1 MKPIQTGPQSLRRFL
16 CVTAVVAG
24 LAVGGALTGCGS
36 SRSSLSAG
44 HSPAVLHLGAGGGR
58 GMTAGVA
65 ADSKMMQIRP
75 TSYVFDGTAPDLGA
89 AAQAYT
95 VGGQAGSAAL
105 VEHYAKAFGLTG
117 TARELAADSGGGW
130 QVGAADYTGPG
141 LAIDWVEVEGPLVE
155 SWPPASHRRLFGDLK
170 QTSAPAYNDSKRV
183 EEIGRAHV

>member
-1 MKPIQTGPQSLRRFL
+1 MLFRSFL

-105 VEHYAKAFGLTG
+105 VEQYAKAFGLTG

-130 QVGAADYTGPG
+130 QVGAADYT
-141 LAIDWVEVEGPLVE
+141 
-155 SWPPASHRRLFGDLK
+155 
-170 QTSAPAYNDSKRV
+170 APVLTA
-183 EEIGRAHV
+183 GQWGMHQ